1 MWKSFH
7 RMLPHCS
14 PYSRGSGCNTLV
26 LAESAC
32 HGTNCVY
39 ASGRYPSVQETHL
52 FEGEMSNSRGS
63 TDTTSAADTRS
74 TYIQQGYQ
82 GRPRNVVLYG
92 ESGVGKSSLIN
103 LIMGCDAAKTSPDAL
118 ACTTTHAPYDVT
130 IDGQCF
136 RLWDTAGLNE
146 GSEGTVPAVMA
157 ERNLTTFL
165 RCLNQEDWCPSSYIL
180 FIHDS
185 KVPTIVV
192 VTCLEDF
199 RPMMAEWWNKN
210 KDELATYGM
219 QFSGYACVTT
229 LKDEPTES
237 PDIHQ
242 RRAQSYEDVC
252 KCILDHCSWTP
263 HKTWGTDTIKDQRS
277 FLTILL
283 QKLARFV
290 GGAHRDQD
298 ASRASLP

>member
-1 MWKSFH
+1 
-7 RMLPHCS
+7 
-14 PYSRGSGCNTLV
+14 
-26 LAESAC
+26 
-32 HGTNCVY
+32 
-39 ASGRYPSVQETHL
+39 
-52 FEGEMSNSRGS
+52 MSNSRGS

-165 RCLNQEDWCPSSYIL
+165 RCLNQEDGVHLLIYCVRGTRATKALQTHYKIFSAV
-180 FIHDS
+180 IHDS

>member
-1 MWKSFH
+1 
-7 RMLPHCS
+7 
-14 PYSRGSGCNTLV
+14 
-26 LAESAC
+26 
-32 HGTNCVY
+32 
-39 ASGRYPSVQETHL
+39 
-52 FEGEMSNSRGS
+52 
-63 TDTTSAADTRS
+63 
-74 TYIQQGYQ
+74 
-82 GRPRNVVLYG
+82 
-92 ESGVGKSSLIN
+92 
-103 LIMGCDAAKTSPDAL
+103 MGCDAAKTSPDAL

-136 RLWDTAGLNE
+136 RLWDTAGMHSFMLKVLVQNSLMIMLSGLNE

-165 RCLNQEDWCPSSYIL
+165 RCLNQEDGVHLLIYCVRGTRATKALQTHYKIFSAV
-180 FIHDS
+180 IHDS